1 MCTPDILAD
10 RFPSSTRATSASAC
24 HVIIARAEF
33 RDRQHPILDDHVVA
47 QVLSA
52 LAPAALE
59 LSVTAAR
66 QAETRRAEAGWI
78 WRQRLERA
86 DFACDW
92 ARRHYQLAEPEN
104 RLVTRQLERKW
115 EAALAERGRLGEGVR
130 AVPAAA
136 PGAAVARRTGR
147 DPISLR

>member
-10 RFPSSTRATSASAC
+10 RFLSSTCDTSASTC

-33 RDRQHPILDDHVVA
+33 RDRQHRFLDDHVVA

-66 QAETRRAEAGWI
+66 QAETRRAEAG
-78 WRQRLERA
+78 
-86 DFACDW
+86 
-92 ARRHYQLAEPEN
+92 
-104 RLVTRQLERKW
+104 
-115 EAALAERGRLGEGVR
+115 
-130 AVPAAA
+130 
-136 PGAAVARRTGR
+136 
-147 DPISLR
+147 